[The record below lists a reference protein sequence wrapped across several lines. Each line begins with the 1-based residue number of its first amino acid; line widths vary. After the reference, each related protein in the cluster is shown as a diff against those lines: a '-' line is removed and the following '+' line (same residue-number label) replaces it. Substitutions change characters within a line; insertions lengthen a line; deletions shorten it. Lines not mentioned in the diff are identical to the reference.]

1 MSETDSVKIGNED
14 LFEFIRSLIS
24 EGRSTEFRVSG
35 RSMMPFMVSGRD
47 KVLLSPCNP
56 REIRKGDIILAR
68 ESRGLIVL
76 HRVIGVDEHGIT
88 LRGDGNW
95 HDYEIE
101 KVDFDNVV
109 GVVTEVIRNGR
120 SISVHALSWRVLSY
134 VWHLCYPI
142 RHFLL
147 RVVRFLG
154 V

>member
-1 MSETDSVKIGNED
+1 MTETNSVKIGNEE
-14 LFEFIRSLIS
+14 LFEFIRVLIS
-24 EGRSTEFRVSG
+24 EGHNAEFRVSG

-76 HRVIGVDEHGIT
+76 HRVIGVDECGIT

-95 HDYEIE
+95 HDYETE
-101 KVDFDNVV
+101 KVDFDKVV
-109 GVVTEVIRNGR
+109 GIVTEVIRNGHTV
-120 SISVHALSWRVLSY
+120 SVHSLSWRVLSY
-134 VWHLCYPI
+134 IWHICYPV

-147 RVVRFLG
+147 RVIGFFG